1 MKMNAIELNAVA
13 RDGRVTVIIPDAY
26 RQAWDDKSV
35 RVIVIVDEDAAP
47 PKPKASLLARLQEIK
62 ISGPADFAENI
73 DSYLNGEK
81 NA

>member
-13 RDGRVTVIIPDAY
+13 RDGRVTVTIPDAY

-47 PKPKASLLARLQEIK
+47 PKPKASLLVRLREIK

-73 DSYLNGEK
+73 DAYLNGEK